1 MHLTEASKVARAV
14 SVPLTVA
21 VRLQLYKMASSPK
34 TSPHIRDLS
43 CRPPWVTTSSPAERE
58 REGER
63 ERERERKRVS
73 KSKRVSERERDR
85 ERERERV

>member
-73 KSKRVSERERDR
+73 KSKRVSERDR